1 MGLPAMQCR
10 SGRCKCSVPSHV
22 RPDPKTRAPGAGWM
36 VILMSQSR
44 PRESGRRKEK
54 LWLTVVSFSPPLP
67 LWTPSA
73 KQETQNPV
81 ETFSGFLFFFPYSLS
96 LENGTDR
103 PHHTDTDRMREWTL
117 LDTVAGVLMGGGVVV
132 GMLIG
137 QKGLC
142 GFRLSFFVVFFCLL
156 PVPFC

>member
-1 MGLPAMQCR
+1 MPVRAVQVQRPESRPPGSKDQ
-10 SGRCKCSVPSHV
+10 STGGRVV
-22 RPDPKTRAPGAGWM
+22 
-36 VILMSQSR
+36 LMSQSR

-54 LWLTVVSFSPPLP
+54 PWLTVVSFSPPP

-96 LENGTDR
+96 FENGTDR

-137 QKGLC
+137 QKGPC
-142 GFRLSFFVVFFCLL
+142 GFLLSFFVVFFCLL